1 MTESD
6 RKRAEKIGAYAEQGD
21 IRIEKLY
28 LDQREERAQLNSIP
42 QNVPMRGATKF
53 VGRET
58 ELATIHQE
66 MQTSDRVIISA
77 IAGMGGVGKTELA
90 IRYAVRNAEAYPGG
104 ICWLNGTQ
112 TDLFEQVITFARTVL
127 SLKLPPAL
135 EKSLTT
141 IEQQFVWYRE
151 HWQPSGAV
159 LLIVDDVAEMKNL
172 RSLLQHLPPR
182 FKVLLTTR
190 RKRLDAGFKETP
202 LDVLPLTEAIEL
214 LAKLIGNSRVEAERA
229 TAEDLCEWLGRL
241 PLGVEL
247 IGRYV
252 APKPFLS
259 LVDLKAQV
267 QLQHRALDDRD
278 PNYVMTAQNGVR
290 AAFELSWQE
299 LGDAALAMGR
309 FLSLFAAAEIP
320 CELVQRVTA
329 ALGWATETMEEA
341 REQLAIRHLLQEV
354 TLTGFRLHP
363 LMREFFALKLDESEN
378 GEEVRSVYVKALVE
392 VAAEIPH
399 IITLTQVAQFSPAIP
414 HLKAI
419 ATSNLR
425 LVPDEKLKDLFV
437 GLAAFYYGQGA
448 YAAAEPWQKKG
459 VEVLRDRLGEDH
471 PDYLTTLH
479 NLAFLYES
487 QGRYGDAE
495 PLYLKVRDIKKQVLG
510 EEHPSYLITLHNL
523 AGLYQSQGRYGDAE
537 PLYLKVRDIK
547 KQVLGEEHPSYLTT
561 LNNLAGLHQSQGR
574 YGDAEP
580 LYLKVRDIEKQVLGE
595 EHPSYLITLHNLAGL
610 YFSQANFLK
619 FPNATLLY
627 IQVLKI
633 EAKVLGWKHP
643 STRGSIQNLAGMLF
657 FEVVLGWALIN
668 FAIFF
673 FQHPSWFALLRS
685 VGYLFLAWI
694 LLRQTLTNR
703 IGNLFRRTWATRN
716 QKRR

>member
-1 MTESD
+1 M
-6 RKRAEKIGAYAEQGD
+6 
-21 IRIEKLY
+21 
-28 LDQREERAQLNSIP
+28 
-42 QNVPMRGATKF
+42 
-53 VGRET
+53 
-58 ELATIHQE
+58 
-66 MQTSDRVIISA
+66 
-77 IAGMGGVGKTELA
+77 
-90 IRYAVRNAEAYPGG
+90 
-104 ICWLNGTQ
+104 
-112 TDLFEQVITFARTVL
+112 
-127 SLKLPPAL
+127 
-135 EKSLTT
+135 
-141 IEQQFVWYRE
+141 
-151 HWQPSGAV
+151 
-159 LLIVDDVAEMKNL
+159 
-172 RSLLQHLPPR
+172 
-182 FKVLLTTR
+182 
-190 RKRLDAGFKETP
+190 
-202 LDVLPLTEAIEL
+202 
-214 LAKLIGNSRVEAERA
+214 
-229 TAEDLCEWLGRL
+229 
-241 PLGVEL
+241 
-247 IGRYV
+247 
-252 APKPFLS
+252 
-259 LVDLKAQV
+259 
-267 QLQHRALDDRD
+267 
-278 PNYVMTAQNGVR
+278 
-290 AAFELSWQE
+290 SWQE
-299 LGDAALAMGR
+299 LGDGAMTMGR

-523 AGLYQSQGRYGDAE
+523 AGLY
-537 PLYLKVRDIK
+537 
-547 KQVLGEEHPSYLTT
+547 
-561 LNNLAGLHQSQGR
+561 
-574 YGDAEP
+574 
-580 LYLKVRDIEKQVLGE
+580 
-595 EHPSYLITLHNLAGL
+595 
-610 YFSQANFLK
+610 FSQANFLK

>member
-1 MTESD
+1 
-6 RKRAEKIGAYAEQGD
+6 
-21 IRIEKLY
+21 
-28 LDQREERAQLNSIP
+28 
-42 QNVPMRGATKF
+42 MRGATKF

-190 RKRLDAGFKETP
+190 RKRLDADFVEMP
-202 LDVLPLTEAIEL
+202 LDVLPLDKAIEL

-363 LMREFFALKLDESEN
+363 LMREFFALKLDESDKVD
-378 GEEVRSVYVKALVE
+378 GLRMIYIQTLVE
-392 VAAEIPH
+392 VEKD
-399 IITLTQVAQFSPAIP
+399 LRVWVALDQIVYSAKVIP
-414 HLKAI
+414 HLKALMQ
-419 ATSNLR
+419 THDQHLTDDVLLSLLR
-425 LVPDEKLKDLFV
+425 SV
-437 GLAAFYYGQGA
+437 GRFYCKQA
-448 YAAAEPWQKKG
+448 
-459 VEVLRDRLGEDH
+459 
-471 PDYLTTLH
+471 
-479 NLAFLYES
+479 LYES
-487 QGRYGDAE
+487 AE
-495 PLYLKVRDIKKQVLG
+495 LWFNEGIIVVRERAGNRHILNAGVFECLGNLHVSQSNLIKAEQFYEKALQILVQQTG
-510 EEHPSYLITLHNL
+510 NEHPNCAMGFYNL
-523 AGLYQSQGRYGDAE
+523 ATLCLYQVSLSKFFKAMSLYGQALRISQ
-537 PLYLKVRDIK
+537 K
-547 KQVLGEEHPSYLTT
+547 T
-561 LNNLAGLHQSQGR
+561 
-574 YGDAEP
+574 
-580 LYLKVRDIEKQVLGE
+580 
-595 EHPSYLITLHNLAGL
+595 
-610 YFSQANFLK
+610 
-619 FPNATLLY
+619 
-627 IQVLKI
+627 
-633 EAKVLGWKHP
+633 LGWKHP
-643 STRGSIQNLAGMLF
+643 DTRLIICTLFLVSFLAIMLGSTLILSTLVFLKTRNLVYLLRIIGYMLLLWCFLKLITSTRIIKFLNRKLA
-657 FEVVLGWALIN
+657 IYKIKSQYN
-668 FAIFF
+668 
-673 FQHPSWFALLRS
+673 RS
-685 VGYLFLAWI
+685 KG
-694 LLRQTLTNR
+694 
-703 IGNLFRRTWATRN
+703 G
-716 QKRR
+716 

>member
-1 MTESD
+1 LPARFS
-6 RKRAEKIGAYAEQGD
+6 RSS
-21 IRIEKLY
+21 Y
-28 LDQREERAQLNSIP
+28 LP
-42 QNVPMRGATKF
+42 
-53 VGRET
+53 
-58 ELATIHQE
+58 
-66 MQTSDRVIISA
+66 
-77 IAGMGGVGKTELA
+77 
-90 IRYAVRNAEAYPGG
+90 
-104 ICWLNGTQ
+104 
-112 TDLFEQVITFARTVL
+112 
-127 SLKLPPAL
+127 L
-135 EKSLTT
+135 EKTLTT

-172 RSLLQHLPPR
+172 RSLLQYLPLR

-214 LAKLIGNSRVEAERA
+214 LAKLIGSSRVEAERA

-523 AGLYQSQGRYGDAE
+523 AGLY
-537 PLYLKVRDIK
+537 
-547 KQVLGEEHPSYLTT
+547 
-561 LNNLAGLHQSQGR
+561 
-574 YGDAEP
+574 
-580 LYLKVRDIEKQVLGE
+580 
-595 EHPSYLITLHNLAGL
+595 
-610 YFSQANFLK
+610 FSQANFLK

>member
-6 RKRAEKIGAYAEQGD
+6 SKRAEKIGAYAEQGD

-58 ELATIHQE
+58 ELATIHRE
-66 MQTSDRVIISA
+66 MQTSDRVLISA

-90 IRYAVRNAEAYPGG
+90 IQYAVRNAAAYSGG

-112 TDLFEQVITFARTVL
+112 ADLFEQVVTFARTVL
-127 SLKLPPAL
+127 SLKLPPEL

-159 LLIVDDVAEMKNL
+159 LLIVDDVSEMKNL

-214 LAKLIGNSRVEAERA
+214 LAKLIGSSRVEAERA

-278 PNYVMTAQNGVR
+278 PNYVMTAQKGVR

-299 LGDAALAMGR
+299 LGDGAMTMGR

-363 LMREFFALKLDESEN
+363 LMREFFALKLDESDKVD
-378 GEEVRSVYVKALVE
+378 GLRMIYIQTLVE
-392 VAAEIPH
+392 VEKD
-399 IITLTQVAQFSPAIP
+399 LRVWVALDQIVYSAKVIP
-414 HLKAI
+414 HLKALMQ
-419 ATSNLR
+419 THDQHLTDDVLLSLLR
-425 LVPDEKLKDLFV
+425 SV
-437 GLAAFYYGQGA
+437 GRFYCKQA
-448 YAAAEPWQKKG
+448 
-459 VEVLRDRLGEDH
+459 
-471 PDYLTTLH
+471 
-479 NLAFLYES
+479 LYES
-487 QGRYGDAE
+487 AE
-495 PLYLKVRDIKKQVLG
+495 LWFNEGIIVVRERAGNRHILNAGVFECLGNLHVSQSNLIKAEQFYEKALQILVQQTG
-510 EEHPSYLITLHNL
+510 NEHPNCAMGFYNL
-523 AGLYQSQGRYGDAE
+523 ATLCLYQVSLSKFFKAMSLYGQALRISQ
-537 PLYLKVRDIK
+537 K
-547 KQVLGEEHPSYLTT
+547 T
-561 LNNLAGLHQSQGR
+561 
-574 YGDAEP
+574 
-580 LYLKVRDIEKQVLGE
+580 
-595 EHPSYLITLHNLAGL
+595 
-610 YFSQANFLK
+610 
-619 FPNATLLY
+619 
-627 IQVLKI
+627 
-633 EAKVLGWKHP
+633 LGWKHP
-643 STRGSIQNLAGMLF
+643 DTRLIICTLFLVSFLAIMLGSTLILSTLVFLKTRNLVYLLRIIGYMLLLWCFLKLITSTRIIKFLNRKLA
-657 FEVVLGWALIN
+657 IYKIKSQYN
-668 FAIFF
+668 
-673 FQHPSWFALLRS
+673 RS
-685 VGYLFLAWI
+685 KG
-694 LLRQTLTNR
+694 
-703 IGNLFRRTWATRN
+703 G
-716 QKRR
+716 

>member
-21 IRIEKLY
+21 IRIGKLY

-58 ELATIHQE
+58 ELATIHRE

-90 IRYAVRNAEAYPGG
+90 IQYAVRNAEAYSGG

-135 EKSLTT
+135 EKTLTT

-190 RKRLDAGFKETP
+190 RKRLDADFVEMP
-202 LDVLPLTEAIEL
+202 LDVLPLDKAIEL

-278 PNYVMTAQNGVR
+278 PNYVMTAQKGVR

-363 LMREFFALKLDESEN
+363 LMREFFALKLDESDKVD
-378 GEEVRSVYVKALVE
+378 GLRMIYIQTLVE
-392 VAAEIPH
+392 VEKD
-399 IITLTQVAQFSPAIP
+399 LRVWVALDQIVYSAKVIP
-414 HLKAI
+414 HLKALMQ
-419 ATSNLR
+419 THDQHLTDDVLLSLLR
-425 LVPDEKLKDLFV
+425 SV
-437 GLAAFYYGQGA
+437 GRFYCKQA
-448 YAAAEPWQKKG
+448 
-459 VEVLRDRLGEDH
+459 
-471 PDYLTTLH
+471 
-479 NLAFLYES
+479 LYES
-487 QGRYGDAE
+487 AE
-495 PLYLKVRDIKKQVLG
+495 LWFNEGIIVVRERAGNRHILNAGVFECLGNLHVSQSNLIKAEQFYEKALQILVQQTG
-510 EEHPSYLITLHNL
+510 NEHPNCAMGFYNL
-523 AGLYQSQGRYGDAE
+523 ATLCLYQVSLSKFFKAMSLYGQALRISQ
-537 PLYLKVRDIK
+537 K
-547 KQVLGEEHPSYLTT
+547 T
-561 LNNLAGLHQSQGR
+561 
-574 YGDAEP
+574 
-580 LYLKVRDIEKQVLGE
+580 
-595 EHPSYLITLHNLAGL
+595 
-610 YFSQANFLK
+610 
-619 FPNATLLY
+619 
-627 IQVLKI
+627 
-633 EAKVLGWKHP
+633 LGWKHP
-643 STRGSIQNLAGMLF
+643 DTRLIICTLFLVSFLAIMLGSTLILSTLVFLKTRNLVYLLRIIGYMLLLWCFLKLITSTRIIKFLNRKLA
-657 FEVVLGWALIN
+657 IYKIKSQYN
-668 FAIFF
+668 
-673 FQHPSWFALLRS
+673 RS
-685 VGYLFLAWI
+685 KG
-694 LLRQTLTNR
+694 
-703 IGNLFRRTWATRN
+703 G
-716 QKRR
+716 

>member
-21 IRIEKLY
+21 IRIGKLY

-90 IRYAVRNAEAYPGG
+90 IQYAVRNAAAYSGG

-112 TDLFEQVITFARTVL
+112 ADLFEQIITFARTVL

-135 EKSLTT
+135 EKTLTT

-159 LLIVDDVAEMKNL
+159 LLIVDDVAEMKTL
-172 RSLLQHLPPR
+172 RSLLQYLPPR

-259 LVDLKAQV
+259 LVDLRAQV
-267 QLQHRALDDRD
+267 QLQHPALDDRD
-278 PNYVMTAQNGVR
+278 PNYVMTAPNGVR

-299 LGDAALAMGR
+299 LGDGAMTMGR

-363 LMREFFALKLDESEN
+363 LMREFFALKLDESDKVD
-378 GEEVRSVYVKALVE
+378 GLRMIYIQTLVE
-392 VAAEIPH
+392 VEKD
-399 IITLTQVAQFSPAIP
+399 LRVWVALDQIVYSAKVIP
-414 HLKAI
+414 HLKALMQ
-419 ATSNLR
+419 THDQHLTDDVLLSLLR
-425 LVPDEKLKDLFV
+425 SV
-437 GLAAFYYGQGA
+437 GRFYCKQA
-448 YAAAEPWQKKG
+448 
-459 VEVLRDRLGEDH
+459 
-471 PDYLTTLH
+471 
-479 NLAFLYES
+479 LYES
-487 QGRYGDAE
+487 AE
-495 PLYLKVRDIKKQVLG
+495 LWFNEGIIVVRERAGNRHILNAGVFECLGNLHVSQSNLIKAEQFYEKALQILVQQTG
-510 EEHPSYLITLHNL
+510 NEHPNCAMGFYNL
-523 AGLYQSQGRYGDAE
+523 ATLCLYQVSLSKFFKAMSLYGQALRISQ
-537 PLYLKVRDIK
+537 K
-547 KQVLGEEHPSYLTT
+547 T
-561 LNNLAGLHQSQGR
+561 
-574 YGDAEP
+574 
-580 LYLKVRDIEKQVLGE
+580 
-595 EHPSYLITLHNLAGL
+595 
-610 YFSQANFLK
+610 
-619 FPNATLLY
+619 
-627 IQVLKI
+627 
-633 EAKVLGWKHP
+633 LGWKHP
-643 STRGSIQNLAGMLF
+643 DTRLIICTLFLVSFLAIMLGSTLILSTLVFLKTRNLVYLLRIIGYMLLLWCFLKLITSTRIIKFLNRKLA
-657 FEVVLGWALIN
+657 IYKIKSQYN
-668 FAIFF
+668 
-673 FQHPSWFALLRS
+673 RS
-685 VGYLFLAWI
+685 KG
-694 LLRQTLTNR
+694 
-703 IGNLFRRTWATRN
+703 G
-716 QKRR
+716 

>member
-58 ELATIHQE
+58 ELATIHRE

-90 IRYAVRNAEAYPGG
+90 IQYAVRNAEAYSGG

-135 EKSLTT
+135 EKTLTT

-159 LLIVDDVAEMKNL
+159 LLIVDDVSEMKNL

-190 RKRLDAGFKETP
+190 RKRLDADFVEMP
-202 LDVLPLTEAIEL
+202 LDVLPLDKAIEL

-278 PNYVMTAQNGVR
+278 PNYVMTAQKGVR

-363 LMREFFALKLDESEN
+363 LMREFFALKLDESDKVD
-378 GEEVRSVYVKALVE
+378 GLRMIYIQTLVE
-392 VAAEIPH
+392 VEKD
-399 IITLTQVAQFSPAIP
+399 LRVWVALDQIVYSAKVIP
-414 HLKAI
+414 HLKALMQ
-419 ATSNLR
+419 THDQHLTDDVLLSLLR
-425 LVPDEKLKDLFV
+425 SV
-437 GLAAFYYGQGA
+437 GRFYCKQA
-448 YAAAEPWQKKG
+448 
-459 VEVLRDRLGEDH
+459 
-471 PDYLTTLH
+471 
-479 NLAFLYES
+479 LYES
-487 QGRYGDAE
+487 AE
-495 PLYLKVRDIKKQVLG
+495 LWFNEGIIVVRERAGNRHILNAGVFECLGNLHVSQSNLIKAEQFYEKALQILVQQTG
-510 EEHPSYLITLHNL
+510 NEHPNCAMGFYNL
-523 AGLYQSQGRYGDAE
+523 ATLCLYQVSLSKFFKAMSLYGQALRISQ
-537 PLYLKVRDIK
+537 K
-547 KQVLGEEHPSYLTT
+547 T
-561 LNNLAGLHQSQGR
+561 
-574 YGDAEP
+574 
-580 LYLKVRDIEKQVLGE
+580 
-595 EHPSYLITLHNLAGL
+595 
-610 YFSQANFLK
+610 
-619 FPNATLLY
+619 
-627 IQVLKI
+627 
-633 EAKVLGWKHP
+633 LGWKHP
-643 STRGSIQNLAGMLF
+643 DTRLIICTLFLVSFLAIMLGSTLILSTLVFLKTRNLVYLLRIIGYMLLLWCFLKLITSTRIIKFLNRKLA
-657 FEVVLGWALIN
+657 IYKIKSQYN
-668 FAIFF
+668 
-673 FQHPSWFALLRS
+673 RS
-685 VGYLFLAWI
+685 KG
-694 LLRQTLTNR
+694 
-703 IGNLFRRTWATRN
+703 G
-716 QKRR
+716 

>member
-363 LMREFFALKLDESEN
+363 LMREFFALKLDESDKVD
-378 GEEVRSVYVKALVE
+378 GLRMIYIQTLVE
-392 VAAEIPH
+392 VEKD
-399 IITLTQVAQFSPAIP
+399 LRVWVALDQIVYSAKVIP
-414 HLKAI
+414 HLKALMQ
-419 ATSNLR
+419 THDQHLTDDVLLSLLR
-425 LVPDEKLKDLFV
+425 SV
-437 GLAAFYYGQGA
+437 GRFYCKQA
-448 YAAAEPWQKKG
+448 
-459 VEVLRDRLGEDH
+459 
-471 PDYLTTLH
+471 
-479 NLAFLYES
+479 LYES
-487 QGRYGDAE
+487 AE
-495 PLYLKVRDIKKQVLG
+495 LWFNEGIIVVRERAGNRHILNAGVFECLGNLHVSQSNLIKAEQFYEKALQILVQQTG
-510 EEHPSYLITLHNL
+510 NEHPNCAMGFYNL
-523 AGLYQSQGRYGDAE
+523 ATLCLYQVSLSKFFKAMSLYGQALRISQ
-537 PLYLKVRDIK
+537 K
-547 KQVLGEEHPSYLTT
+547 T
-561 LNNLAGLHQSQGR
+561 
-574 YGDAEP
+574 
-580 LYLKVRDIEKQVLGE
+580 
-595 EHPSYLITLHNLAGL
+595 
-610 YFSQANFLK
+610 
-619 FPNATLLY
+619 
-627 IQVLKI
+627 
-633 EAKVLGWKHP
+633 LGWKHP
-643 STRGSIQNLAGMLF
+643 DTRLIICTLFLVSFLAIMLGSTLILSTLVFLKTRNLVYLLRIIGYMLLLWCFLKLITSTRIIKFLNRKLA
-657 FEVVLGWALIN
+657 IYKIKSQYN
-668 FAIFF
+668 
-673 FQHPSWFALLRS
+673 RS
-685 VGYLFLAWI
+685 KG
-694 LLRQTLTNR
+694 
-703 IGNLFRRTWATRN
+703 G
-716 QKRR
+716 

>member
-1 MTESD
+1 
-6 RKRAEKIGAYAEQGD
+6 
-21 IRIEKLY
+21 
-28 LDQREERAQLNSIP
+28 
-42 QNVPMRGATKF
+42 MRGATKF

-278 PNYVMTAQNGVR
+278 PNYVMTAQKGVR
-290 AAFELSWQE
+290 AAF
-299 LGDAALAMGR
+299 
-309 FLSLFAAAEIP
+309 
-320 CELVQRVTA
+320 
-329 ALGWATETMEEA
+329 
-341 REQLAIRHLLQEV
+341 
-354 TLTGFRLHP
+354 
-363 LMREFFALKLDESEN
+363 
-378 GEEVRSVYVKALVE
+378 
-392 VAAEIPH
+392 
-399 IITLTQVAQFSPAIP
+399 
-414 HLKAI
+414 
-419 ATSNLR
+419 
-425 LVPDEKLKDLFV
+425 
-437 GLAAFYYGQGA
+437 
-448 YAAAEPWQKKG
+448 
-459 VEVLRDRLGEDH
+459 
-471 PDYLTTLH
+471 
-479 NLAFLYES
+479 
-487 QGRYGDAE
+487 
-495 PLYLKVRDIKKQVLG
+495 
-510 EEHPSYLITLHNL
+510 
-523 AGLYQSQGRYGDAE
+523 
-537 PLYLKVRDIK
+537 
-547 KQVLGEEHPSYLTT
+547 
-561 LNNLAGLHQSQGR
+561 
-574 YGDAEP
+574 
-580 LYLKVRDIEKQVLGE
+580 
-595 EHPSYLITLHNLAGL
+595 
-610 YFSQANFLK
+610 
-619 FPNATLLY
+619 
-627 IQVLKI
+627 
-633 EAKVLGWKHP
+633 
-643 STRGSIQNLAGMLF
+643 
-657 FEVVLGWALIN
+657 
-668 FAIFF
+668 
-673 FQHPSWFALLRS
+673 
-685 VGYLFLAWI
+685 
-694 LLRQTLTNR
+694 
-703 IGNLFRRTWATRN
+703 
-716 QKRR
+716 